1 MKIIFNK
8 SLIDAKALPVIIIF
22 LFYFFKFITKIS
34 SLVLVGYFIFPYLV
48 LTLKLI
54 LLFTLIFLKYSK
66 EITILSEVLFNKL
79 NGTQYLAA
87 GIPLYSL
94 RYVSLPKGEVDSA
107 LNKLNR
113 KFDKEVET
121 MKDTSGFGDVGVQN
135 AILKSKEEL
144 LTQFSKLSSSNNVNS
159 TDLATAKSLTNR
171 LINDCWDSF
180 PSDGGDFGISL
191 FF

>member
-66 EITILSEVLFNKL
+66 EITILSEVLFRKL

-171 LINDCWDSF
+171 LINDW
-180 PSDGGDFGISL
+180 
-191 FF
+191 